1 MKKKIFFVQIVFIL
15 ILNIMLVKAQETKLP
30 YHSIPEYPEKITEGA
45 ILQRTIDGL
54 GFRYYWATE
63 GLEEKDLGFKATENS
78 RSSFQTLEHLYS
90 LSEVILNAFEQL
102 PNLKSEKVEMSY
114 IELRSSTLNNFHKA
128 SQILRKTE
136 NVEDF
141 KIIFDQNGQVS
152 TFPLWNLINGPIE
165 DAIWHCGQVVS
176 MRRASG
182 NPINPKVNVFL
193 GKLMD

>member
-1 MKKKIFFVQIVFIL
+1 MKKKNYFCQVVFIF
-15 ILNIMLVKAQETKLP
+15 ILNAMLVNAQETKLP
-30 YHSIPEYPEKITEGA
+30 YHSIPEYPEKISEAA

-63 GLEEKDLGFKATENS
+63 GLEEKDLEFKPTENS
-78 RSSFQTLEHLYS
+78 RSSFQTLEHLHS

-102 PNLKSEKVEMSY
+102 PNQKSEKVAMSY

-128 SQILRKTE
+128 SQILQKTE
-136 NVEDF
+136 YVEDF
-141 KIIFDQNGQVS
+141 KIIFDRDGQVS
-152 TFPLWNLINGPIE
+152 SFPIWNLINGPIE
-165 DAIWHCGQVVS
+165 DAIWHCGQVVTL
-176 MRRASG
+176 RRASG